1 MIFIIIMDKEKCLFF
16 VKEDSTANKLKEVCY
31 KSHYSNKK
39 LGYRVI
45 KDGYVLISRK
55 WDEAFHLE
63 GGVVDSDMFYIPE
76 TGYTDTGGC
85 SYEFDLSSV
94 EYRNKCIFLGTIH
107 PVYGHAITDAL
118 KRLWFLNT
126 EFGRKL
132 IKDSSVDLVY
142 ITSCNGNMPQWHL
155 KIFELAGV
163 DVSRLKHIRNTT
175 KYNEIIIPDNSL
187 FKENGMLC
195 YSNEYR
201 EIIEKIKDN
210 VRSTTYFESAPS
222 YDLYYTRTAL
232 KDASR
237 REIGEKS
244 IEKLFKKRGFQVFS
258 PETLPLEEQISLLI
272 KCNRFA
278 ATEGSCSHASVFCN
292 SSAEVIILRKVNN
305 VNWYSPMISDF
316 VGNRTVFVDA
326 NHSVMANKKAP
337 VVGPF
342 YLYVTKELSRF
353 WGLKSFAVPLI
364 FRPSYWNYRCFFPI
378 RREYYR
384 LRAGIGLRRKLRT
397 FISPVFDHLH

>member
-1 MIFIIIMDKEKCLFF
+1 MDKEKCHFF
-16 VKEDSTANKLKEVCY
+16 VKEDSTANKLREVCY
-31 KSHYSNKK
+31 KSHYSNKQ

-63 GGVVDSDMFYIPE
+63 GGVVDSNMCYIPE

-85 SYEFDLSSV
+85 SYEFDLSNV
-94 EYRNKCIFLGTIH
+94 ENGNNCIFLGTIH

-118 KRLWFLNT
+118 KKLWFLNT
-126 EFGRKL
+126 ELGRKL
-132 IKDSSVDLVY
+132 IQDPSVDLVY
-142 ITSCNGNMPQWHL
+142 ITSCNDDMPQWHL
-155 KIFELAGV
+155 RVFELAGV
-163 DVSRLKHIRNTT
+163 DVSRIKHIRHTT
-175 KYNEIIIPDNSL
+175 KYKEIIIPDNSL
-187 FKENGMLC
+187 FKENGMLL

-210 VRSTTYFESAPS
+210 VRSTTYFESVPS
-222 YDLYYTRTAL
+222 YNLYYTRTTL
-232 KDASR
+232 KDASK

-258 PETLPLEEQISLLI
+258 PETLPLEEQISLLM
-272 KCNRFA
+272 KCNKFA
-278 ATEGSCSHASVFCN
+278 ATEGSCSHASVFCD

-316 VGNRTVFVDA
+316 VGHKTVFVDV

-342 YLYVTKELSRF
+342 YLYVTKELSRYL
-353 WGLKSFAVPLI
+353 GQKSFIVPLF
-364 FRPSYWNYRCFFPI
+364 FRPSYWIYRCFFPI
-378 RREYYR
+378 RKEYYR
-384 LRAGIGLRRKLRT
+384 LRAGIGLRRKLRG
-397 FISPVFDHLH
+397 FITSAFDHIH

>member
-1 MIFIIIMDKEKCLFF
+1 MSFIDKFVQGEIDFGTEEKRE
-16 VKEDSTANKLKEVCY
+16 VMNKTVSVSTDPTEEK
-31 KSHYSNKK
+31 
-39 LGYRVI
+39 I
-45 KDGYVLISRK
+45 KVD
-55 WDEAFHLE
+55 HL
-63 GGVVDSDMFYIPE
+63 DSDNSMEKDILKQRKAE
-76 TGYTDTGGC
+76 RDVTGT
-85 SYEFDLSSV
+85 V
-94 EYRNKCIFLGTIH
+94 
-107 PVYGHAITDAL
+107 AL
-118 KRLWFLNT
+118 PLFR
-126 EFGRKL
+126 
-132 IKDSSVDLVY
+132 
-142 ITSCNGNMPQWHL
+142 
-155 KIFELAGV
+155 FEE
-163 DVSRLKHIRNTT
+163 KQ
-175 KYNEIIIPDNSL
+175 K
-187 FKENGMLC
+187 K
-195 YSNEYR
+195 

-210 VRSTTYFESAPS
+210 VRSTTYYESAPS

-232 KDASR
+232 KDASK

-353 WGLKSFAVPLI
+353 WGQKSFVVPLF

-397 FISPVFDHLH
+397 FISPVFDHLHD